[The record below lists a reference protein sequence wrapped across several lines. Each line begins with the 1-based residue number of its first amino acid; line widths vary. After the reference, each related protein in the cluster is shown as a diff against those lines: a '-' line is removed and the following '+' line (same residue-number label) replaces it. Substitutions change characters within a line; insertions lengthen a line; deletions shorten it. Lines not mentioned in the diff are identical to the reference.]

1 MYYLLMKTAVRSDL
15 KSNTSCSSKSY
26 TRLRDKEFNL
36 IDFKFYQRLFIVFIS
51 LSTILIFPESPRVL
65 EEICQNYNSRKSCL
79 VW

>member
-1 MYYLLMKTAVRSDL
+1 MKTAVRSDL

-51 LSTILIFPESPRVL
+51 LSTILIFPDSPREL
-65 EEICQNYNSRKSCL
+65 ENICKSYNSNKLCN